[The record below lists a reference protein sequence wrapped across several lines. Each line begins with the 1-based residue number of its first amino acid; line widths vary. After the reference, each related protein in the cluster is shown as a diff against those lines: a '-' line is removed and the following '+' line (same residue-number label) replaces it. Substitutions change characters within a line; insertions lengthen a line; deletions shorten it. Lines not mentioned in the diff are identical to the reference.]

1 MEVLGS
7 QLPRAEAGVSP
18 GLSIEEAEKAGP
30 DHKVNRGE
38 ASALSSKHSGSQER
52 SLRVRTPVG
61 ETSQD
66 ASTAFQVKH
75 GSWLGQ
81 ARDGQRQNGAIPCKT
96 HFGSQVDRL
105 YS

>member
-1 MEVLGS
+1 M
-7 QLPRAEAGVSP
+7 SP

-75 GSWLGQ
+75 GSWLGR
-81 ARDGQRQNGAIPCKT
+81 ARDGQRQNEAIPCKM
-96 HFGSQVDRL
+96 HFGGQVDRL